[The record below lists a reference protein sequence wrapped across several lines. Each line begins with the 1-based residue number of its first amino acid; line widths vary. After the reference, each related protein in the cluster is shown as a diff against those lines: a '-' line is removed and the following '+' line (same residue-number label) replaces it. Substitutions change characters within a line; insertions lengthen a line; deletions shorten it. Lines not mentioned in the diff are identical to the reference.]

1 MRQPATTTPVIL
13 NSWEEIAAYL
23 GRGVRTVQRWE
34 RELGL
39 PVHRIGKGKRSPVY
53 ATATDLNFWMST
65 TEAARAPKL
74 RPQLVRVERGN
85 NTPIEDSRRL
95 LADARKLAQTIAE
108 TSVRQ
113 HRQAEILQERITE
126 MRSRM
131 K

>member
-1 MRQPATTTPVIL
+1 
-13 NSWEEIAAYL
+13 
-23 GRGVRTVQRWE
+23 
-34 RELGL
+34 
-39 PVHRIGKGKRSPVY
+39 
-53 ATATDLNFWMST
+53 
-65 TEAARAPKL
+65 
-74 RPQLVRVERGN
+74 LVRMERGN